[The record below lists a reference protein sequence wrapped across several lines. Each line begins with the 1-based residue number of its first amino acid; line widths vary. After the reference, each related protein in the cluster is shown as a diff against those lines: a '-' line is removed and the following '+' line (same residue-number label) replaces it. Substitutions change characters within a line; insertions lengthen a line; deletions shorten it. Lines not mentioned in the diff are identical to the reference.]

1 MDTAPLLNS
10 MAEVSTDPRVIKW
23 GRYFGSRKFE
33 TPDELPPE
41 FRKLILKFLF
51 IQADSEFSSVQL
63 HKPWLDGAPTPELR
77 WIEAKIVADE
87 ARHGL
92 EFSRLLRDF
101 GEEGQAMV
109 DRLMVMKIGEHKLE
123 VFNITFDTW
132 PDVVG
137 HTCFIDRV
145 GHHQFRNF
153 DDCSYA
159 PLAKLMP
166 TVLREENLH
175 VGYGYN
181 NLKRLARDRDVAQS
195 VVTKWYPRG
204 LDMFGRKE
212 SKTSDLA
219 VELGI
224 KRWSNEEARQN
235 YVAEVAPLIEELG
248 LTLPAQNFD
257 RRVV

>member
-1 MDTAPLLNS
+1 MTEAAS
-10 MAEVSTDPRVIKW
+10 DPRVIKW
-23 GRYFGSRKFE
+23 GKYFGSRKFE
-33 TPDELPPE
+33 TPEELPPE
-41 FRKLILKFLF
+41 LRQLLLKFLF
-51 IQADSEFSSVQL
+51 VQADSEFSSVQL
-63 HKPWLDGAPTPELR
+63 HKPWLDTAPTPEFR

-92 EFSRLLRDF
+92 EFTRLLREF
-101 GEEGQAMV
+101 GPEGQALV
-109 DRLMVMKIGEHKLE
+109 DQLMALRIGEHKLE

-132 PDVVG
+132 HDVVG

-153 DDCSYA
+153 EDCSYA

-166 TVLREENLH
+166 TVLREEYLH

-181 NLKRLARDRDVAQS
+181 NLRRLAREDLDAAQR
-195 VVTKWYPRG
+195 VVMKWYPRA

-219 VELGI
+219 YELGI
-224 KRWSNEEARQN
+224 KKYRNEEARQN
-235 YVAEVAPLIEELG
+235 YIVEVAPLIQEIG
-248 LTLPAQNFD
+248 LTLPPEGHD
-257 RRVV
+257 RRIV